1 MASRSSGS
9 GRRRPAGRI
18 RGLVIRIPRG
28 WWFGLAATFAIVA
41 CAAVAF
47 LTYWWTVFSG
57 PIEQRLHGERDRVL
71 PRVYARPLELHRGQ
85 ALGEHQLVDRLNDLG
100 YAQRTRAE
108 RPGEF
113 AIGRGTIVLV
123 PRGGTHPGRHV
134 RVRFDH
140 AKTAAAAPVRVSA
153 LEIEGTATSRV
164 TLDPPLLT
172 ALISSG
178 REKRRRV
185 ALSAIP
191 QRMIQ
196 AVLAIEDRRFYDHPG
211 VDVIRTAG
219 AVYTNLRGDRPYLV
233 GGSTITQQLVKN
245 FFLTPEKSLKRKL
258 AEQYMALI
266 LERKASKDEILE
278 LYLNEVYLGQRGSFA
293 VHGVAEAARLFF
305 GKDVTNL
312 SLAEAATIAGVI
324 QSPYYWSPFAAPAR
338 CKERR
343 NIVLGAMAE
352 EEFISRD
359 AAKRAS
365 AAPVEVV
372 PRALDAQAPY
382 FVDVVGQALAEQF
395 PEATRGANRVEV
407 YSTLDV
413 HLQRLAQDALREGL
427 ASVDEQLA
435 KRKRG
440 RRAQGALIAVDPRSG
455 EILAMVGGRSYNQS
469 QFNRAYAAR
478 RQPGSVFKPFVYLA
492 AFELA
497 ASENRTDL
505 TPATLVT
512 DEPTTFLA
520 GGGTARPDTLEVD
533 AVPIG
538 TSDNETTAGWTP
550 GNYENEYDGAITLR
564 RALALSRNI
573 GTIKVAQQVGFQR
586 IAALW
591 DRMGV
596 GSDARAY
603 PSITLGVFEATPY
616 EIATAYTIFPNGGT
630 LRPLR
635 ALSRVIADGRT
646 AVVPDPPVKTI
657 ARPETTFLVTNMM
670 RSVINEGTG
679 AAARANGFALD
690 AAGKSGT
697 TNDLRD
703 GWFVGFTP
711 ELLTVVW
718 VGFDDNQPLGLS
730 GTRAALPIW
739 TTFMSRALAG
749 HPDKAFA
756 VPPGVVFAEIDRDT
770 GQLAGPLCPR
780 LFREAFISGT
790 EPLQVCDVHR

>member
-1 MASRSSGS
+1 MSTTSSG
-9 GRRRPAGRI
+9 GARRRRGGRI
-18 RGLVIRIPRG
+18 RGLIIRIPRG
-28 WWFGLAATFAIVA
+28 IWIGAATSLVVVA
-41 CAAVAF
+41 GVAVG
-47 LTYWWTVFSG
+47 LLVYWWGVFSG
-57 PIEQRLHGERDRVL
+57 PIDQRLHGERDRVL
-71 PRVYARPLELHRGQ
+71 PRVYARPLELYRGQ
-85 ALGEHQLVDRLNDLG
+85 SLGDHQLVDRLNDLG
-100 YAQRTRAE
+100 YAQRTRPE
-108 RPGEF
+108 RAGEF
-113 AIGRGTIVLV
+113 AIGRGTIVLM
-123 PRGGTHPGRHV
+123 PRGGTHPGRLV
-134 RVRFDH
+134 RVNFEQ
-140 AKTAAAAPVRVSA
+140 AKSAAAAPVRVSA
-153 LEIEGTATSRV
+153 IEVDGAAAPRV
-164 TLDPPLLT
+164 TLEPPLLT

-178 REKRRRV
+178 RQKRRRV
-185 ALSAIP
+185 ALTVIP

-219 AVYTNLRGDRPYLV
+219 AVVTNVRGDRPYLV

-245 FFLTPEKSLKRKL
+245 FFLTPEKSIKRKL

-343 NIVLGAMAE
+343 NVVLTAMAE
-352 EEFISRD
+352 EGFVSSE
-359 AAKRAS
+359 AAARAA
-365 AAPVEVV
+365 AAPVEIV

-382 FVDVVGQALAEQF
+382 FVDVAGQALAEQF
-395 PEATRGANRVEV
+395 PQVANGANRVEV
-407 YSTLDV
+407 YTTLDI
-413 HLQRLAQDALREGL
+413 HLQRLAQDAIREGL
-427 ASVDEQLA
+427 VGVDKLLSRK
-435 KRKRG
+435 KRAG
-440 RRAQGALIAVDPRSG
+440 RPQAALIAVDPRTG
-455 EILAMVGGRSYNQS
+455 EILALVGGRSYNQS
-469 QFNRAYAAR
+469 QFNRAFAAR
-478 RQPGSVFKPFVYLA
+478 RQPGSVFKPFVYLT
-492 AFELA
+492 AFEMA
-497 ASENRTDL
+497 AAEHRTDL

-520 GGGTARPDTLEVD
+520 AGGTARPDTLEGD

-538 TSDNETTAGWTP
+538 TAGNETTAGWTP

-591 DRMGV
+591 DRMGM
-596 GSDARAY
+596 GTDARAY

-616 EIATAYTIFPNGGT
+616 EIATAYTIFPNGGI

-635 ALSRVIADGRT
+635 PLSRVVADGRVT
-646 AVVPDPPVKTI
+646 VAADPPTKTI

-670 RSVINEGTG
+670 RSVVNEGTG

-730 GTRAALPIW
+730 GTQAALPIW
-739 TTFMSRALAG
+739 TTFMSRALAAR
-749 HPDKAFA
+749 PDKPFA
-756 VPPGVVFAEIDRDT
+756 VPPGIVFAEIDRDT

-780 LFREAFISGT
+780 LFREAFVSGSEPT
-790 EPLQVCDVHR
+790 ESCMVHR